1 MRTVRTLAVPTFKNK
16 TYEPRVEVLLADTLI
31 KTLQE
36 DGTYTIVSDD
46 IADAILNCTLNRIE
60 RRSLRSVQNNVLA
73 TAEFGLF
80 LDIAYQVSDRVT
92 GSLLKKG
99 KVTGKRPSSATPIF
113 RRLSVRPSR
122 SQPQRGG
129 PADRRGRRGLVGP
142 LLTVVPTPIG
152 NLQDIT
158 LRALQ
163 ALAGSRSHRG

>member
-1 MRTVRTLAVPTFKNK
+1 MRSVRTLAVPTFKNR

-46 IADAILNCTLNRIE
+46 TADAIMHCTLNKVE

-80 LDIAYQVSDRVT
+80 LDIAYEVTDRVT

-99 KVTGKRPSSATPIF
+99 RVNGRSSFFSNTDLQTAERQAIPVA
-113 RRLSVRPSR
+113 VRNAAI
-122 SQPQRGG
+122 Q
-129 PADRRGRRGLVGP
+129 
-142 LLTVVPTPIG
+142 LTVEVAEG
-152 NLQDIT
+152 W
-158 LRALQ
+158 
-163 ALAGSRSHRG
+163 